1 MQSSINPSSLKVGI
15 MIVIAGS
22 SRCMKYTR
30 LRDDYYR
37 WVYAVIED
45 IIYILSLLDLLL
57 PCSYLLTRLKLL
69 SRHSIMTNVACIGA
83 GYWGKNLI
91 RNFHSIGALHTI
103 CDGVDEVVQN
113 FKQQY
118 PDVACITD
126 YNEILS
132 NPEIDAVSIA
142 TPAET
147 HHALIVKALNA
158 GKHVY
163 VEKPLCLDEAHA
175 EECIKLADELG
186 LTLMVGHLL
195 WYHPMVLEIK
205 RAIGDGEIGDL
216 RYIYSNRLN
225 MGLLRS
231 EENVL
236 WSFAPHDI
244 SMILGLIGS
253 EPESVQAHSANHLN
267 PEIADQAVGLM
278 KFPNNVSAHV
288 FVSWLNPFKE
298 QKLVVVGE
306 KAMLVFD
313 DTNPEWS
320 QKLAKYE
327 HSVEWQGERPVAIK
341 AEPEF
346 IDLPRAEPLKNEC
359 QHFIDSV
366 SDKTIPRTDG
376 KEGLRVLK
384 VLNKLQQTMDA

>member
-1 MQSSINPSSLKVGI
+1 
-15 MIVIAGS
+15 MI
-22 SRCMKYTR
+22 
-30 LRDDYYR
+30 
-37 WVYAVIED
+37 
-45 IIYILSLLDLLL
+45 
-57 PCSYLLTRLKLL
+57 
-69 SRHSIMTNVACIGA
+69 NVACIGA

-91 RNFHSIGALHTI
+91 RNFHSIDVLHTI
-103 CDGVDEVVQN
+103 CDGVEEVVEN
-113 FKQQY
+113 FKQKY
-118 PDVACITD
+118 PGVVGTTD
-126 YNEILS
+126 YDAVLS
-132 NPEIDAVSIA
+132 NDDIDAVSIA

-147 HHALIVKALNA
+147 HYQLIIKALHS

-163 VEKPLCLDEAHA
+163 VEKPLCLDETHA
-175 EECIKLADELG
+175 SECIELAHKLG

-205 RAIGDGEIGDL
+205 RSIDAGEIGKL

-253 EPESVQAHSANHLN
+253 EPTSVQAQSANHLN
-267 PEIADQAVGLM
+267 PEIADQAVALM
-278 KFPNNVSAHV
+278 KFENNVSAHV

-306 KAMLVFD
+306 DAMLVFD

-327 HSVEWQGERPVAIK
+327 HSVEWQGERPVAVK
-341 AEPEF
+341 ADPKFVE
-346 IDLPRAEPLKNEC
+346 LPKAEPLKNEC
-359 QHFIDSV
+359 QHFVDSV
-366 SDKTIPRTDG
+366 TSKASPRTDG
-376 KEGLRVLK
+376 HEGLRVLK
-384 VLNKLQQTMDA
+384 VLNKLQQAMDA

>member
-1 MQSSINPSSLKVGI
+1 
-15 MIVIAGS
+15 
-22 SRCMKYTR
+22 
-30 LRDDYYR
+30 
-37 WVYAVIED
+37 
-45 IIYILSLLDLLL
+45 
-57 PCSYLLTRLKLL
+57 
-69 SRHSIMTNVACIGA
+69 MTHIACIGA

-91 RNFHSIGALHTI
+91 RNFHGLGVLHTI
-103 CDGVDEVVQN
+103 CDGRQN
-113 FKQQY
+113 VIDSFAKQY
-118 PDVACITD
+118 PDVAGCLD
-126 YNEILS
+126 VSEVLS
-132 NPEIDAVSIA
+132 NEEIQAVSIA

-147 HHALIVKALNA
+147 HFELIKRALNA

-163 VEKPLCLDEAHA
+163 VEKPLCLDEQHA
-175 EECIKLADELG
+175 KECIALANDLG

-205 RAIGDGEIGDL
+205 RAVQAGELGKL

-244 SMILGLIGS
+244 SMILGLVGE

-267 PEIADQAVGLM
+267 PAIADQAVGLM
-278 KFPNNVSAHV
+278 KFPNNISAHV

-306 KAMLVFD
+306 DAMMVFD
-313 DTNPEWS
+313 DTNQDWD
-320 QKLAKYE
+320 QKLSKFA
-327 HSVEWQGERPVAIK
+327 HSVEWDGERPVAVK
-341 AEPEF
+341 ADPEF
-346 IDLPRAEPLKNEC
+346 IKLPKAEPLKNEC
-359 QHFIDSV
+359 QHFIDSFV
-366 SDKTIPRTDG
+366 GGSTPRTDG

-384 VLNKLQQTMDA
+384 VLNKLQQAMDA

>member
-1 MQSSINPSSLKVGI
+1 
-15 MIVIAGS
+15 
-22 SRCMKYTR
+22 
-30 LRDDYYR
+30 
-37 WVYAVIED
+37 
-45 IIYILSLLDLLL
+45 
-57 PCSYLLTRLKLL
+57 
-69 SRHSIMTNVACIGA
+69 MTNVACIGA

>member
-1 MQSSINPSSLKVGI
+1 MLKI
-15 MIVIAGS
+15 
-22 SRCMKYTR
+22 
-30 LRDDYYR
+30 
-37 WVYAVIED
+37 
-45 IIYILSLLDLLL
+45 
-57 PCSYLLTRLKLL
+57 
-69 SRHSIMTNVACIGA
+69 ACIGA

-91 RNFHSIGALHTI
+91 RNFHQIGALHTI
-103 CDGVDEVVQN
+103 CDGNVEVLNQ
-113 FKQQY
+113 FSKQY
-118 PDVACITD
+118 PGVKVCE
-126 YNEILS
+126 NLS
-132 NPEIDAVSIA
+132 QVFSDSEIDAVSIA

-147 HHALIVKALNA
+147 HAQIIVQALEA

-163 VEKPLCLDEAHA
+163 VEKPLCLDEAEA
-175 EECIKLADELG
+175 KQCIALADELG

-205 RAIGDGEIGDL
+205 RALDQQEIGQL

-244 SMILGLIGS
+244 SMILGLVGS
-253 EPESVQAHSANHLN
+253 EPTSVKAHSANHLN

-278 KFPNNVSAHV
+278 QFENNVSAHV

-313 DTNPEWS
+313 DTLPWEN
-320 QKLAKYE
+320 KLAKYE
-327 HSVEWQGERPVAIK
+327 HSVEWQGERPVAVK
-341 AEPEF
+341 AEPEYVQ
-346 IDLPRAEPLKNEC
+346 LEQSEPLKNEC
-359 QHFIDSV
+359 QHFLDSITEN
-366 SDKTIPRTDG
+366 SEPRTNG
-376 KEGLRVLK
+376 AEGLRVLK
-384 VLNKLQQTMDA
+384 VLNKLQQAMDA

>member
-1 MQSSINPSSLKVGI
+1 MKH
-15 MIVIAGS
+15 IA
-22 SRCMKYTR
+22 C
-30 LRDDYYR
+30 
-37 WVYAVIED
+37 V
-45 IIYILSLLDLLL
+45 
-57 PCSYLLTRLKLL
+57 
-69 SRHSIMTNVACIGA
+69 GA

-91 RNFHSIGALHTI
+91 RNFHQLGVLHTI
-103 CDGVDEVVQN
+103 CDGDEEVLKR
-113 FKQQY
+113 FSEQY
-118 PDVACITD
+118 PDVKSGQNIED
-126 YNEILS
+126 VLS
-132 NPEIDAVSIA
+132 NKGIDAISIA

-147 HHALIVKALNA
+147 HYELIKQALNA

-175 EECIKLADELG
+175 KECIALADELG

-205 RAIGDGEIGDL
+205 RALGAGEIGQL

-244 SMILGLIGS
+244 SMILGLVGD

-267 PEIADQAVGLM
+267 PAIADQAVGLM
-278 KFPNNVSAHV
+278 KFANNVSAHV

-306 KAMLVFD
+306 QAMLVFD
-313 DTNPEWS
+313 DTLPWEN
-320 QKLAKYE
+320 KLAKYE
-327 HSVEWQGERPVAIK
+327 HSVEWQADRPVAVK
-341 AEPEF
+341 ADPEY
-346 IDLPRAEPLKNEC
+346 IELPISEPLKNEC
-359 QHFIDSV
+359 SHFIDSIA
-366 SDKTIPRTDG
+366 SGESPRTDG
-376 KEGLRVLK
+376 VEGLK
-384 VLNKLQQTMDA
+384 VLNVLNRLQSAMDE

>member
-1 MQSSINPSSLKVGI
+1 
-15 MIVIAGS
+15 
-22 SRCMKYTR
+22 MK
-30 LRDDYYR
+30 
-37 WVYAVIED
+37 
-45 IIYILSLLDLLL
+45 
-57 PCSYLLTRLKLL
+57 
-69 SRHSIMTNVACIGA
+69 HVACIGA

-91 RNFHSIGALHTI
+91 RNFHQLGVLHTI
-103 CDGVDEVVQN
+103 CDGSSDVLKN
-113 FKQQY
+113 FSKQY
-118 PDVACITD
+118 PDVQGCVD
-126 YNEILS
+126 VSEVLS
-132 NPEIDAVSIA
+132 NKQVHSVSIA

-147 HHALIVKALNA
+147 HYDLIKQALNA

-163 VEKPLCLDEAHA
+163 VEKPLCLDEEHA
-175 EECIKLADELG
+175 EECITLADSLG

-205 RAIGDGEIGDL
+205 RTLHAGEIGRL

-244 SMILGLIGS
+244 SMILGLVGS

-267 PEIADQAVGLM
+267 SAIADQAVGLM
-278 KFPNNVSAHV
+278 KFANNVSAHI

-306 KAMLVFD
+306 GAMMVFD
-313 DTNPEWS
+313 DTLPWEK
-320 QKLAKYE
+320 KLAKYE
-327 HSVEWQGERPVAIK
+327 HSVEWQGDRPVAIK
-341 AEPEF
+341 AEPEY
-346 IDLPRAEPLKNEC
+346 IQLPVAEPLKNEC

-366 SDKTIPRTDG
+366 ESKSSPRTNG
-376 KEGLRVLK
+376 QEGLRVLK
-384 VLNKLQQTMDA
+384 VLNKLQQAMDV

>member
-1 MQSSINPSSLKVGI
+1 
-15 MIVIAGS
+15 
-22 SRCMKYTR
+22 
-30 LRDDYYR
+30 
-37 WVYAVIED
+37 
-45 IIYILSLLDLLL
+45 
-57 PCSYLLTRLKLL
+57 
-69 SRHSIMTNVACIGA
+69 MTNVACIGA

-103 CDGVDEVVQN
+103 CDGVVEVAEKFQGL
-113 FKQQY
+113 Y
-118 PDVACITD
+118 PDVTVSTSFD
-126 YNEILS
+126 DVLKNS
-132 NPEIDAVSIA
+132 EIDAISIA

-147 HHALIVKALNA
+147 HHDLIRKALNA

-175 EECIKLADELG
+175 QECIQLAEKLG

-205 RAIGDGEIGDL
+205 RALHAGELGKL
-216 RYIYSNRLN
+216 GYIYSNRLN

-244 SMILGLIGS
+244 SMILGLVGS

-267 PEIADQAVGLM
+267 PKIADHAVGLM
-278 KFPNNVSAHV
+278 KFANNVSAHV

-306 KAMLVFD
+306 DAMMVFD
-313 DTNPEWS
+313 DTNPDWS
-320 QKLAKYE
+320 KKLAKYA
-327 HSVEWQGERPVAIK
+327 HSVEWDGSRPVAVK

-346 IDLPRAEPLKNEC
+346 ISLPKAEPLKNEC
-359 QHFIDSV
+359 QHFVDSV
-366 SDKTIPRTDG
+366 EGNTAPRTDG
-376 KEGLRVLK
+376 QEGLRVLK
-384 VLNKLQQTMDA
+384 VLNKLQQAMDA

>member
-1 MQSSINPSSLKVGI
+1 
-15 MIVIAGS
+15 
-22 SRCMKYTR
+22 
-30 LRDDYYR
+30 
-37 WVYAVIED
+37 
-45 IIYILSLLDLLL
+45 
-57 PCSYLLTRLKLL
+57 
-69 SRHSIMTNVACIGA
+69 MTNVACVGA

-91 RNFHSIGALHTI
+91 RNFHSIGVLHTI
-103 CDGVDEVVQN
+103 CDGVEDVAKRFQE
-113 FKQQY
+113 QY
-118 PDVACITD
+118 PEVAVSTSYSDVLLNSDIHAI
-126 YNEILS
+126 
-132 NPEIDAVSIA
+132 SIA

-147 HHALIVKALNA
+147 HHDLILKALHA

-175 EECIKLADELG
+175 QECIELADKLG

-205 RAIGDGEIGDL
+205 RAVDAGEIGKL

-253 EPESVQAHSANHLN
+253 EPLSVQAHSANHLN
-267 PEIADQAVGLM
+267 PDIADQAVGLM
-278 KFPNNVSAHV
+278 KFADNVSAHI

-306 KAMLVFD
+306 DAMLVFD
-313 DTNPEWS
+313 DTNPDWNM
-320 QKLAKYE
+320 KLAKYS
-327 HSVEWQGERPVAIK
+327 HSVEWDGDRPVAVK
-341 AEPEF
+341 AEPEY
-346 IDLPRAEPLKNEC
+346 IELPKAEPLKNEC
-359 QHFIDSV
+359 QHFVDSV
-366 SDKTIPRTDG
+366 GAKSVPRTDG
-376 KEGLRVLK
+376 QEGLRVLK
-384 VLNKLQQTMDA
+384 VLNKLQQAMDA

>member
-1 MQSSINPSSLKVGI
+1 MLNI
-15 MIVIAGS
+15 
-22 SRCMKYTR
+22 
-30 LRDDYYR
+30 
-37 WVYAVIED
+37 
-45 IIYILSLLDLLL
+45 
-57 PCSYLLTRLKLL
+57 
-69 SRHSIMTNVACIGA
+69 ACIGA

-91 RNFHSIGALHTI
+91 RNFYQLGVLKSI
-103 CDGVDEVVQN
+103 CDGNDDVLASFSD
-113 FKQQY
+113 QY
-118 PDVACITD
+118 PDVQVYKDINIVLND
-126 YNEILS
+126 EK
-132 NPEIDAVSIA
+132 IDAVSIS

-147 HHALIVKALNA
+147 HYELIIKVLEA

-163 VEKPLCLDEAHA
+163 VEKPLCLNEAHA
-175 EECIKLADELG
+175 QECIALSEKKG

-205 RAIGDGEIGDL
+205 RAVTNNELGKL

-244 SMILGLIGS
+244 SMILGITGA
-253 EPESVQAHSANHLN
+253 EPVSVQAQSANHLN
-267 PEIADQAVGLM
+267 AKVADQAVGLL
-278 KFPNNVSAHV
+278 KFPCNISAHV

-306 KAMLVFD
+306 DAMFVFD
-313 DTNPEWS
+313 DTLPWEH
-320 QKLAKYE
+320 KLAKYE
-327 HSVEWQGERPVAIK
+327 HSVEWQNQRPIAVK
-341 AEPEF
+341 AEPEY
-346 IDLPRAEPLKNEC
+346 IVLERSEPLKNEC

-366 SDKTIPRTDG
+366 NGATRPRTDG

-384 VLNKLQQTMDA
+384 VLNKLQQAMDA

>member
-1 MQSSINPSSLKVGI
+1 VVGEWLPSDARNPLINFINI
-15 MIVIAGS
+15 MINIA
-22 SRCMKYTR
+22 C
-30 LRDDYYR
+30 
-37 WVYAVIED
+37 V
-45 IIYILSLLDLLL
+45 
-57 PCSYLLTRLKLL
+57 
-69 SRHSIMTNVACIGA
+69 GA

-91 RNFHSIGALHTI
+91 RNFHAIGVLHTI
-103 CDGVDEVVQN
+103 CDGVDEVLQR
-113 FKQQY
+113 FQDQY
-118 PDVACITD
+118 PDVAVTSSFDDVLDNKNIG
-126 YNEILS
+126 
-132 NPEIDAVSIA
+132 AVSIA

-147 HHALIVKALNA
+147 HHELIIKALNA

-163 VEKPLCLDEAHA
+163 VEKPLCLNESHA
-175 EECIKLADELG
+175 RECISLADELG

-205 RAIGDGEIGDL
+205 RAVTAGELGGL

-244 SMILGLIGS
+244 SMILGLVGS

-267 PEIADQAVGLM
+267 AEVADHAVGLM
-278 KFPNNVSAHV
+278 KFPGNISAHI

-298 QKLVVVGE
+298 QKLVIVGE
-306 KAMLVFD
+306 KAMMVFD
-313 DTNPEWS
+313 DTNPEWN

-327 HSVEWQGERPVAIK
+327 HSVKWDQSRPVAVK
-341 AEPEF
+341 ADPEF
-346 IDLPRAEPLKNEC
+346 IELPKAEPLKNEC

-366 SDKTIPRTDG
+366 TSNSTPRTDG
-376 KEGLRVLK
+376 QEGLRVLK
-384 VLNKLQQTMDA
+384 VLNKLQQAMDA

>member
-1 MQSSINPSSLKVGI
+1 
-15 MIVIAGS
+15 
-22 SRCMKYTR
+22 
-30 LRDDYYR
+30 
-37 WVYAVIED
+37 
-45 IIYILSLLDLLL
+45 
-57 PCSYLLTRLKLL
+57 
-69 SRHSIMTNVACIGA
+69 MTNIACIGA

-91 RNFHSIGALHTI
+91 RNFHNLGVLHTI
-103 CDGVDEVVQN
+103 CDGRQDVIDA
-113 FKQQY
+113 FSAQY
-118 PDVACITD
+118 PDVKGCLD
-126 YNEILS
+126 VDDILA
-132 NPEIDAVSIA
+132 NDDIQAVSIA

-147 HHALIVKALNA
+147 HFDLIKASLHA

-163 VEKPLCLDEAHA
+163 VEKPLCLDEQHA
-175 EECIKLADELG
+175 KDCIQLADELG

-205 RAIGDGEIGDL
+205 RAVQAGELGQL

-244 SMILGLIGS
+244 SMILGLVGE

-267 PEIADQAVGLM
+267 PDIADQAVGLM
-278 KFPNNVSAHV
+278 KFPGNVSAHV

-306 KAMLVFD
+306 DAMMVFD
-313 DTNPEWS
+313 DTNQDWD
-320 QKLAKYE
+320 QKLAKYA
-327 HSVEWQGERPVAIK
+327 HSVDWDGSRPVAVK

-346 IDLPRAEPLKNEC
+346 IVLPKAEPLKNEC
-359 QHFIDSV
+359 QHFIDSF
-366 SDKTIPRTDG
+366 SAGSTPRTDG
-376 KEGLRVLK
+376 QEGLRVLK
-384 VLNKLQQTMDA
+384 VLNKLQQAMDA

>member
-1 MQSSINPSSLKVGI
+1 
-15 MIVIAGS
+15 
-22 SRCMKYTR
+22 
-30 LRDDYYR
+30 
-37 WVYAVIED
+37 
-45 IIYILSLLDLLL
+45 
-57 PCSYLLTRLKLL
+57 
-69 SRHSIMTNVACIGA
+69 MTKVACVGA

-103 CDGVDEVVQN
+103 CDGVGDVVKKFQE
-113 FKQQY
+113 QY
-118 PDVACITD
+118 PDVDVSTNYEDVLNNA
-126 YNEILS
+126 
-132 NPEIDAVSIA
+132 EIDAISIA

-147 HHALIVKALNA
+147 HNDLIQKALKA

-175 EECIKLADELG
+175 QECIKLADDLG

-205 RAIGDGEIGDL
+205 RAVEQGEIGKL

-278 KFPNNVSAHV
+278 KFANNVSAHV

-306 KAMLVFD
+306 DAMLVFD

-327 HSVEWQGERPVAIK
+327 HSVEWDGDRPVAVK
-341 AEPEF
+341 AEPEY
-346 IDLPRAEPLKNEC
+346 IELPKAEPLKNEC
-359 QHFIDSV
+359 QHFVDSV
-366 SDKTIPRTDG
+366 STNSAPRTDG
-376 KEGLRVLK
+376 YEGLRVLK
-384 VLNKLQQTMDA
+384 VLNKLQQAMDA

>member
-1 MQSSINPSSLKVGI
+1 
-15 MIVIAGS
+15 MI
-22 SRCMKYTR
+22 K
-30 LRDDYYR
+30 
-37 WVYAVIED
+37 
-45 IIYILSLLDLLL
+45 
-57 PCSYLLTRLKLL
+57 
-69 SRHSIMTNVACIGA
+69 VACIGA

-103 CDGVDEVVQN
+103 CDGVDEVVKKFQE
-113 FKQQY
+113 QY
-118 PDVACITD
+118 PDVLVSANYDDVLKNSDIG
-126 YNEILS
+126 
-132 NPEIDAVSIA
+132 AVSIA

-147 HHALIVKALNA
+147 HSDLIQKALKA

-163 VEKPLCLDEAHA
+163 VEKPLCLDEIQAK
-175 EECIKLADELG
+175 ECIELANELG

-205 RAIGDGEIGDL
+205 RAVDQGEIGKL

-244 SMILGLIGS
+244 SMILGLVGS

-278 KFPNNVSAHV
+278 KFANNVSAHI

-306 KAMLVFD
+306 NAMLVFD
-313 DTNPEWS
+313 DTNPEWE
-320 QKLAKYE
+320 QKLCKYE
-327 HSVEWQGERPVAIK
+327 HSVEWDGSRPVAIK
-341 AEPEF
+341 AEPEY
-346 IDLPRAEPLKNEC
+346 ISLPKAEPLKNEC
-359 QHFIDSV
+359 QHFIESV
-366 SDKTIPRTDG
+366 AAKSTPRTDG
-376 KEGLRVLK
+376 QEGLRVLK
-384 VLNKLQQTMDA
+384 VLNKLQQAMDA

>member
-1 MQSSINPSSLKVGI
+1 M
-15 MIVIAGS
+15 
-22 SRCMKYTR
+22 R
-30 LRDDYYR
+30 
-37 WVYAVIED
+37 
-45 IIYILSLLDLLL
+45 
-57 PCSYLLTRLKLL
+57 
-69 SRHSIMTNVACIGA
+69 NVACVGA

-91 RNFHSIGALHTI
+91 RNFDQIGSLHTI
-103 CDGVDEVVQN
+103 CDDDKEVLVS
-113 FKQQY
+113 FKKQY
-118 PDVACITD
+118 PNVNCCENMADMLA
-126 YNEILS
+126 NES
-132 NPEIDAVSIA
+132 VVAVSIA

-147 HHALIVKALNA
+147 HYELIKKALEA

-163 VEKPLCLDEAHA
+163 VEKPLCLNEEHA
-175 EECIKLADELG
+175 SECIELAELKN

-205 RAIGDGEIGDL
+205 RAIDAEELGKL

-244 SMILGLIGS
+244 SMILGLVGD

-267 PEIADQAVGLM
+267 PEIADQTVGLM
-278 KFPNNVSAHV
+278 KFSGNISAHV

-306 KAMLVFD
+306 EAMYVFD
-313 DTNPEWS
+313 DTLPWE

-341 AEPEF
+341 GAPEY
-346 IDLPRAEPLKNEC
+346 IELEQSEPLKNEC
-359 QHFIDSV
+359 QHFVESFSSNI
-366 SDKTIPRTDG
+366 IPRTDG

-384 VLNKLQQTMDA
+384 VLNQLQHAMDE

>member
-1 MQSSINPSSLKVGI
+1 MV
-15 MIVIAGS
+15 
-22 SRCMKYTR
+22 
-30 LRDDYYR
+30 
-37 WVYAVIED
+37 
-45 IIYILSLLDLLL
+45 
-57 PCSYLLTRLKLL
+57 
-69 SRHSIMTNVACIGA
+69 NVACVGA

-91 RNFHSIGALHTI
+91 RNFNNLGVLHTI
-103 CDGVDEVVQN
+103 CDGVPEVLMK
-113 FKQQY
+113 FAEQY
-118 PDVACITD
+118 PDVKVNQSFD
-126 YNEILS
+126 EVLLDS
-132 NPEIDAVSIA
+132 DVGAVSIA

-147 HHALIVKALNA
+147 HHDLIVRALNA

-175 EECIKLADELG
+175 KECIELADSKG

-205 RAIGDGEIGDL
+205 RAISNGELGDL
-216 RYIYSNRLN
+216 RYVYSNRLN

-244 SMILGLIGS
+244 SMILGLIGES
-253 EPESVQAHSANHLN
+253 PISVQAHSANHLN
-267 PEIADQAVGLM
+267 AEIADQAVGLL
-278 KFPNNVSAHV
+278 KFPNSVSAHV

-313 DTNPEWS
+313 DTLPWE

-327 HSVEWQGERPVAIK
+327 HAVEWQGERPVAVK
-341 AEPEF
+341 ADAQY
-346 IDLPRAEPLKNEC
+346 IGLPQAEPLRDEC
-359 QHFIDSV
+359 QHFLDCV
-366 SDKTIPRTDG
+366 VDKKQPRTNG
-376 KEGLRVLK
+376 EEGLRVLE
-384 VLNKLQQTMDA
+384 VLNKLQQAMDA

>member
-1 MQSSINPSSLKVGI
+1 
-15 MIVIAGS
+15 
-22 SRCMKYTR
+22 
-30 LRDDYYR
+30 
-37 WVYAVIED
+37 
-45 IIYILSLLDLLL
+45 
-57 PCSYLLTRLKLL
+57 
-69 SRHSIMTNVACIGA
+69 MTNIACIGA

-91 RNFHSIGALHTI
+91 RNFHDLGVLKTI
-103 CDGVDEVVQN
+103 CDGDSEVLSR
-113 FKQQY
+113 FAEQY
-118 PDVACITD
+118 PDVTGCKSTD
-126 YNEILS
+126 DIWS
-132 NPEIDAVSIA
+132 DAGIKAVSIA

-147 HHALIVKALNA
+147 HYELIIQALKA

-175 EECIKLADELG
+175 RECIELADSLE

-205 RAIGDGEIGDL
+205 RSLAAGELGGL

-253 EPESVQAHSANHLN
+253 EPVSVKAHSANHLN
-267 PEIADQAVGLM
+267 PNIADQAVGLM
-278 KFPNNVSAHV
+278 EFEGNVSAHV

-306 KAMLVFD
+306 NAMLVFD
-313 DTNPEWS
+313 DTLPWD
-320 QKLAKYE
+320 QKLSKYA
-327 HSVEWQGERPVAIK
+327 HAVEWQGSRPVAVK
-341 AEPEF
+341 AEPEY
-346 IDLPRAEPLKNEC
+346 IE
-359 QHFIDSV
+359 
-366 SDKTIPRTDG
+366 
-376 KEGLRVLK
+376 LR
-384 VLNKLQQTMDA
+384 